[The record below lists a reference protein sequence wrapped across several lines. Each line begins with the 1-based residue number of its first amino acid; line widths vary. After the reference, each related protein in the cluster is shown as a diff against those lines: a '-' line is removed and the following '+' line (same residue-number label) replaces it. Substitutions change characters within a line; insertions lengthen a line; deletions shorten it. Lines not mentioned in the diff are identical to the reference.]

1 MYLTLFDS
9 RDLLKAMDCLYRGNI
24 SFYFPEMGRLKLTP
38 ELAFSD
44 EERHFLA
51 GLIRMYPCI
60 WNECDANYRDYQSR
74 VQAWNV
80 IIDEFAKTFGREVT
94 RKCISAFSKMH
105 ALHPYHLE
113 EQQMHKQYKNLR
125 DVYMKK
131 NRELKTLVSA
141 GEDLNGATATK
152 IFSWPFY
159 HELEY
164 LSSTTGQG

>member
-1 MYLTLFDS
+1 
-9 RDLLKAMDCLYRGNI
+9 
-24 SFYFPEMGRLKLTP
+24 MGRLKLTP

-51 GLIRMYPCI
+51 ALIQVYPCI
-60 WNECDANYRDYQSR
+60 WNECDPNYRDYQSR

-94 RKCISAFSKMH
+94 Q
-105 ALHPYHLE
+105 
-113 EQQMHKQYKNLR
+113 QQMHKQYKNLR

-131 NRELKTLVSA
+131 SRELKALINA

-164 LSSTTGQG
+164 LSSSSGQGGAPMAVTRLRPRTERGATAPLTLESSSQWLI